1 MKAGFY
7 ETDITPAIGMER
19 PATYYKLFI
28 EKISDPLKARAVYF
42 SDGKKNIALV
52 GVDICKIQA
61 AITQAV
67 REALPGV
74 EVMLSASHT
83 HYGGPVGQFQT
94 PDDKNMPELIK
105 KLIFEESICTD
116 PDYVKHLVSQIVTA
130 VKMAEQRMEEV
141 DLSFGSGNAEGVA
154 FNRRFRM
161 KNGHCATHPGKG
173 NPDIIEPAGPVDP
186 ETGVVGVWRKNGEF
200 LGCVVNFTCHGTCDT
215 TGATADWPGQMVNT
229 VKKVMGEDKG
239 VVYLYGAAGDITQIN
254 NQSLCPSEV
263 GPEYSKIVGVTVGA
277 EVLKVLMTAPKGPV
291 EILRS
296 ESEFIRIPIRKPSK
310 KSLEESFDIVQ
321 KWERDTAFHF
331 AKERLI
337 LDELIKK
344 SPEDTA
350 EIQLI
355 QLGPLIMACVPGEL
369 FCAFGLEFKKLSH
382 FPFSWFCGLANGTI
396 GYVPTQDAFDP
407 ATGGGY
413 ETRLTAASHNSPEA
427 GGMIMDKITTML
439 KNFAPGTVP
448 TGPQIKPATEVWKFG
463 NCLPELD

>member
-28 EKISDPLKARAVYF
+28 EKINDPLKARAVYF
-42 SDGKKNIALV
+42 SDGKRNIAMV

-61 AITQAV
+61 DITQAV

-74 EVMLSASHT
+74 DVMLGASHT

-94 PDDKNMPELIK
+94 SDDKNMPELIK
-105 KLIFEESICTD
+105 KLISEESICTD

-173 NPDIIEPAGPVDP
+173 NPEIIEPAGPVDP

-215 TGATADWPGQMVNT
+215 TGATADWPGQMIST

-254 NQSLCPSEV
+254 NQSLCPLEA

-291 EILRS
+291 EALRS
-296 ESEFIRIPIRKPSK
+296 KSEFIRIPIRKPSK
-310 KSLEESFDIVQ
+310 KIS
-321 KWERDTAFHF
+321 
-331 AKERLI
+331 
-337 LDELIKK
+337 
-344 SPEDTA
+344 
-350 EIQLI
+350 
-355 QLGPLIMACVPGEL
+355 
-369 FCAFGLEFKKLSH
+369 
-382 FPFSWFCGLANGTI
+382 
-396 GYVPTQDAFDP
+396 
-407 ATGGGY
+407 
-413 ETRLTAASHNSPEA
+413 
-427 GGMIMDKITTML
+427 
-439 KNFAPGTVP
+439 
-448 TGPQIKPATEVWKFG
+448 
-463 NCLPELD
+463 